1 MAVKIQDP
9 ATGKVYHSIKA
20 LAKERGLN
28 VSTVYQRLAR
38 GYSSEVALANQ
49 HLGHTPARD
58 HTGACFP
65 TTAAMCRHWGIPATC
80 FWQRFHLRGWTLE
93 RSLTE
98 PVAPSNAVGHHGSG
112 SGGPH
117 GRAVEIDGVKY
128 ASIREAAKA
137 RGVNVATVYQRLGR
151 HEPIEA
157 ALRPSRGRF
166 FVWYKGKCY
175 FTKIQL
181 ARELGLPVGKVD
193 ALEGV
198 TYESK

>member
-9 ATGKVYHSIKA
+9 DTGKVYHSIKA
-20 LAKERGLN
+20 LAKERGLD

-38 GYSSEVALANQ
+38 GYSPDVAFSSLN
-49 HLGHTPARD
+49 LGHTPARD
-58 HTGACFP
+58 HTGASFP
-65 TTAAMCRHWGIPATC
+65 TTVAMCRHWGIPASC
-80 FWQRFHLRGWTLE
+80 FRQRFDIRGWPLE
-93 RSLTE
+93 RALTE
-98 PVAPSNAVGHHGSG
+98 PVAPGNAAGHRGSG
-112 SGGPH
+112 SGGP
-117 GRAVEIDGVKY
+117 RARPVEVDGVKY

-137 RGVNVATVYQRLGR
+137 YGVNVATVYQRLGR
-151 HEPIEA
+151 HEPIEM

>member
-1 MAVKIQDP
+1 MAVEIKDP
-9 ATGKVYHSIKA
+9 ETGKYYPSVKA
-20 LAKERGLN
+20 LAEERGLN
-28 VSTVYQRLAR
+28 VITVYQRLNR
-38 GYSSEVALANQ
+38 GCSLEVAFARINL
-49 HLGHTPARD
+49 HHTPSRD

-65 TTAAMCRHWGIPATC
+65 TTAAMCRHWGIPAAC
-80 FWQRFHLRGWTLE
+80 FRSRFVIRGWSLE

-98 PVAPSNAVGHHGSG
+98 PVAPSNAAGHHCQGNPSCR
-112 SGGPH
+112 P
-117 GRAVEIDGVKY
+117 VVVNGVKY
-128 ASIREAAKA
+128 TSIRKAAEAH
-137 RGVNVATVYQRLGR
+137 GVKVSTVYARLER

-166 FVWYKGKCY
+166 FVWYKGRRY

>member
-1 MAVKIQDP
+1 MAVKIKDP
-9 ATGKVYHSIKA
+9 DTGKDYQSVKA

-28 VSTVYQRLAR
+28 IGTVYQRLNR
-38 GYSSEVALANQ
+38 GCSLEVAFARINL
-49 HLGHTPARD
+49 HYTPSRD

-65 TTAAMCRHWGIPATC
+65 TTAAMCRHWGIPVAC
-80 FWQRFHLRGWTLE
+80 FRSRFDRSGWSLE
-93 RSLTE
+93 RALTE
-98 PVAPSNAVGHHGSG
+98 PVIPSNAAGHQGN
-112 SGGPH
+112 GGPH
-117 GRAVEIDGVKY
+117 GRAVEVDGVKY

-166 FVWYKGKCY
+166 FVWYKGRRY

>member
-20 LAKERGLN
+20 LAKERGLD

-38 GYSSEVALANQ
+38 GYSPDVAFSSLN
-49 HLGHTPARD
+49 LGHTPARD
-58 HTGACFP
+58 HTGASFP
-65 TTAAMCRHWGIPATC
+65 TIVAMCRYWGIPASC
-80 FWQRFHLRGWTLE
+80 FRQRFYIRSWTLE

-98 PVAPSNAVGHHGSG
+98 PVAPGNAAGHHGSG
-112 SGGPH
+112 GP
-117 GRAVEIDGVKY
+117 RARSVEVDGVRY

-137 RGVNVATVYQRLGR
+137 YGVNVATVYQRLGR
-151 HEPIEA
+151 HEPIEM

-166 FVWYKGKCY
+166 FVWYRGRRY

-181 ARELGLPVGKVD
+181 ARELGLPVSKIEF
-193 ALEGV
+193 LEGV

>member
-1 MAVKIQDP
+1 MAVEIKDP
-9 ATGKVYHSIKA
+9 ETGKYYPSVKA
-20 LAKERGLN
+20 LAEERGLN
-28 VSTVYQRLAR
+28 VSTVYQRLNR
-38 GYSSEVALANQ
+38 GCSIEMAFACINLHY
-49 HLGHTPARD
+49 TPSRD

-65 TTAAMCRHWGIPATC
+65 TTAAMCRHWGIPVAC
-80 FWQRFHLRGWTLE
+80 FRSRFDIRGWSLE
-93 RSLTE
+93 RALTE
-98 PVAPSNAVGHHGSG
+98 PVIPSNAAGHHGN
-112 SGGPH
+112 GGPH
-117 GRAVEIDGVKY
+117 GRAVEVDGVKY

-151 HEPIEA
+151 HESIEA

-166 FVWYKGKCY
+166 FVWYKGKRY
-175 FTKIQL
+175 FTKVQL

>member
-1 MAVKIQDP
+1 MAVKIKDP
-9 ATGKVYHSIKA
+9 ETGNVYPSVKA
-20 LAKERGLN
+20 LAEARGCN
-28 VSTVYQRLAR
+28 VCTVYQRLNR
-38 GYSSEVALANQ
+38 GCSLEVAFARINL
-49 HLGHTPARD
+49 HYTPSRD

-65 TTAAMCRHWGIPATC
+65 TTAAMCRHWGIPVAC
-80 FWQRFHLRGWTLE
+80 FRSRFDIRGWSLE
-93 RSLTE
+93 RALTE
-98 PVAPSNAVGHHGSG
+98 PVIPSNAAGHHGNG
-112 SGGPH
+112 WPH
-117 GRAVEIDGVKY
+117 GRAVEVEGVKY

-166 FVWYKGKCY
+166 FVWYKGKRY